1 MFKIMVVEDD
11 VSLKNIIAKCLT
23 KWGHDVHQIE
33 NLENIIE
40 EFKNYNPEL
49 VLLDINLPFY
59 DGFHWCN
66 EIRKISKVPI
76 IFISSR
82 NSNMDVIMGVN
93 LGADDY
99 IQKPFSVDV
108 LVAKVNALLRRT
120 YNFVDNN
127 SNQIIHNGVTLDLS
141 TATINYEDNTI
152 ELTKNEIKI
161 LHELM
166 KYKGQIVS
174 RNKLMKKLW
183 DNDWF
188 VDDNTLT
195 VNVNRIRS
203 KLNEIGLEDFIETK
217 RGLGYICLLY
227 TSPSP
232 RD

>member
-82 NSNMDVIMGVN
+82 NSNLDVIMGVN

-217 RGLGYICLLY
+217 RGLGYII
-227 TSPSP
+227 S
-232 RD
+232 

>member
-11 VSLKNIIAKCLT
+11 VLLKNIIAKCLT

-141 TATINYEDNTI
+141 TATINYKDNTI

-174 RNKLMKKLW
+174 RNKFMKKLW
-183 DNDWF
+183 NNDWF

-195 VNVNRIRS
+195 VNVNRIHS

-217 RGLGYICLLY
+217 RGLGYII
-227 TSPSP
+227 S
-232 RD
+232 

>member
-1 MFKIMVVEDD
+1 MFKIMVIEDD
-11 VSLKNIIAKCLT
+11 ASLKNIIAECLS

-40 EFKNYNPEL
+40 EFRNYKPQL

-99 IQKPFSVDV
+99 IQKPFSIDV

-120 YNFVDNN
+120 YNFIENN
-127 SNQIIHNGVTLDLS
+127 SNQIVHNDVTLDLS
-141 TATINYEDNTI
+141 TATISYEDNTTQ
-152 ELTKNEIKI
+152 LTKNEIKI

-217 RGLGYICLLY
+217 RGLGYII
-227 TSPSP
+227 S
-232 RD
+232 

>member
-11 VSLKNIIAKCLT
+11 VSLKNIIAECLT
-23 KWGHDVHQIE
+23 KWGHNVHQIE

-40 EFKNYNPEL
+40 EFKNYKPQL

-59 DGFHWCN
+59 DGFYWCN
-66 EIRKISKVPI
+66 EIRKSSKVPI

-99 IQKPFSVDV
+99 IQKPFSIDV

-217 RGLGYICLLY
+217 RGLGYIIN
-227 TSPSP
+227 
-232 RD
+232 

>member
-99 IQKPFSVDV
+99 IQIPFSVDV

-217 RGLGYICLLY
+217 RGLGYII
-227 TSPSP
+227 S
-232 RD
+232 

>member
-11 VSLKNIIAKCLT
+11 ISLKNIIAKCLT

-217 RGLGYICLLY
+217 RGLGYII
-227 TSPSP
+227 S
-232 RD
+232 

>member
-161 LHELM
+161 LQELM
-166 KYKGQIVS
+166 K
-174 RNKLMKKLW
+174 
-183 DNDWF
+183 
-188 VDDNTLT
+188 
-195 VNVNRIRS
+195 
-203 KLNEIGLEDFIETK
+203 
-217 RGLGYICLLY
+217 
-227 TSPSP
+227 
-232 RD
+232 

>member
-59 DGFHWCN
+59 DGFRWCN

-217 RGLGYICLLY
+217 RGLGYII
-227 TSPSP
+227 S
-232 RD
+232 

>member
-120 YNFVDNN
+120 YHFVDNN

-217 RGLGYICLLY
+217 RGLGYII
-227 TSPSP
+227 S
-232 RD
+232 

>member
-1 MFKIMVVEDD
+1 M
-11 VSLKNIIAKCLT
+11 KNIIAKCLT

-217 RGLGYICLLY
+217 RGLGYII
-227 TSPSP
+227 S
-232 RD
+232 

>member
-1 MFKIMVVEDD
+1 MYKIMVVEDD

-217 RGLGYICLLY
+217 RGLGYII
-227 TSPSP
+227 S
-232 RD
+232 

>member
-166 KYKGQIVS
+166 KYKRQIVS

-217 RGLGYICLLY
+217 RGLGYII
-227 TSPSP
+227 S
-232 RD
+232 

>member
-195 VNVNRIRS
+195 VNVNRIHS

-217 RGLGYICLLY
+217 RGLGYII
-227 TSPSP
+227 S
-232 RD
+232 

>member
-1 MFKIMVVEDD
+1 VVEDD

-127 SNQIIHNGVTLDLS
+127 SNQIIHKGVTLDLS

-217 RGLGYICLLY
+217 RGLGYII
-227 TSPSP
+227 S
-232 RD
+232 

>member
-108 LVAKVNALLRRT
+108 LVAKVNTLLRRT

-217 RGLGYICLLY
+217 RGLGYII
-227 TSPSP
+227 S
-232 RD
+232 

>member
-82 NSNMDVIMGVN
+82 NSNLDVIMGVN

-217 RGLGYICLLY
+217 RGLFSLLF
-227 TSPSP
+227 SSSSLFFFF
-232 RD
+232 

>member
-141 TATINYEDNTI
+141 TATINYKDNTI

-174 RNKLMKKLW
+174 RNKFMKKLW
-183 DNDWF
+183 NNDWF

-217 RGLGYICLLY
+217 RGLGYII
-227 TSPSP
+227 S
-232 RD
+232 

>member
-1 MFKIMVVEDD
+1 MVVEDD

-82 NSNMDVIMGVN
+82 NSNLDVIMGVN

-217 RGLGYICLLY
+217 RGLGYII
-227 TSPSP
+227 S
-232 RD
+232 

>member
-23 KWGHDVHQIE
+23 KWGHYVHQIE

-217 RGLGYICLLY
+217 RGLGYII
-227 TSPSP
+227 S
-232 RD
+232 

>member
-1 MFKIMVVEDD
+1 
-11 VSLKNIIAKCLT
+11 
-23 KWGHDVHQIE
+23 VHQIE

-141 TATINYEDNTI
+141 TATINYKDNTI

-174 RNKLMKKLW
+174 RNKFMKKLW
-183 DNDWF
+183 NNDWF

-217 RGLGYICLLY
+217 RGLGYII
-227 TSPSP
+227 S
-232 RD
+232 

>member
-217 RGLGYICLLY
+217 RGLGYII
-227 TSPSP
+227 S
-232 RD
+232 

>member
-1 MFKIMVVEDD
+1 
-11 VSLKNIIAKCLT
+11 T

-82 NSNMDVIMGVN
+82 NSNLDVIMGVN

-217 RGLGYICLLY
+217 RGLGYII
-227 TSPSP
+227 S
-232 RD
+232 

>member
-11 VSLKNIIAKCLT
+11 VSLKNIIAECLT
-23 KWGHDVHQIE
+23 KWGHNVHQIE

-40 EFKNYNPEL
+40 EFKNYKPQL

-59 DGFHWCN
+59 DGFYWCN

-99 IQKPFSVDV
+99 IQKPFSIDV

-127 SNQIIHNGVTLDLS
+127 SNQIIHNSVTLDLS

-217 RGLGYICLLY
+217 RGLGYIIN
-227 TSPSP
+227 
-232 RD
+232 

>member
-33 NLENIIE
+33 NLENITE

-82 NSNMDVIMGVN
+82 NSNLDVIMGVN

-217 RGLGYICLLY
+217 RGLGYII
-227 TSPSP
+227 S
-232 RD
+232 

>member
-1 MFKIMVVEDD
+1 KIMVVEDD

-217 RGLGYICLLY
+217 RGLGYII
-227 TSPSP
+227 S
-232 RD
+232 

>member
-23 KWGHDVHQIE
+23 KWGHAVHQIE

-217 RGLGYICLLY
+217 RGLGYII
-227 TSPSP
+227 S
-232 RD
+232 

>member
-99 IQKPFSVDV
+99 IPKPFSVDV

-217 RGLGYICLLY
+217 RGLGYII
-227 TSPSP
+227 S
-232 RD
+232 

>member
-188 VDDNTLT
+188 IDDNTLT

-217 RGLGYICLLY
+217 RGLGYII
-227 TSPSP
+227 S
-232 RD
+232 

>member
-1 MFKIMVVEDD
+1 MFKITVVEDD

-217 RGLGYICLLY
+217 RGLGYII
-227 TSPSP
+227 S
-232 RD
+232 